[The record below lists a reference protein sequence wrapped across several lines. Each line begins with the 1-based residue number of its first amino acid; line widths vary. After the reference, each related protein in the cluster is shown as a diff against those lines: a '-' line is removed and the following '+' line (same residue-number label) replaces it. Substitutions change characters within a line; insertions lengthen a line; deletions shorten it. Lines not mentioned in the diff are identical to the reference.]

1 MPASYLRPGDDIRV
15 GAGSSPVREFLA
27 ARNSLRRKAR
37 QLYFGRIGYVP
48 QPKTDKHGEYFMR
61 AEVLESTL
69 GIRWLYL
76 PNAAVR
82 DYFYFFP
89 PTPSG
94 KRQPTL
100 YEILQTSPTATPA
113 DLRLSYRICR
123 LDQES
128 DSAAKPEIR
137 NAERAFNLLAH
148 PDLRSC
154 YDALLRDPGAPAVFP
169 YGGFGQ
175 IVVAGELAEDEGTFF
190 VQRLLHYL
198 PDQRQRQFRRLC
210 AAFNTSSDMHST
222 GTAAER
228 PRCISIPPFSR
239 WDGIR
244 PGINGSI

>member
-1 MPASYLRPGDDIRV
+1 MPKSSKVRLV
-15 GAGSSPVREFLA
+15 FAGYIYPMPPYE
-27 ARNSLRRKAR
+27 
-37 QLYFGRIGYVP
+37 
-48 QPKTDKHGEYFMR
+48 TT
-61 AEVLESTL
+61 STS
-69 GIRWLYL
+69 
-76 PNAAVR
+76 
-82 DYFYFFP
+82 P

-175 IVVAGELAEDEGTFF
+175 IVGSLVNSPRMKVPSSVAAAAALSARPTPTPVSGALA
-190 VQRLLHYL
+190 
-198 PDQRQRQFRRLC
+198 P
-210 AAFNTSSDMHST
+210 N
-222 GTAAER
+222 
-228 PRCISIPPFSR
+228 
-239 WDGIR
+239 
-244 PGINGSI
+244 